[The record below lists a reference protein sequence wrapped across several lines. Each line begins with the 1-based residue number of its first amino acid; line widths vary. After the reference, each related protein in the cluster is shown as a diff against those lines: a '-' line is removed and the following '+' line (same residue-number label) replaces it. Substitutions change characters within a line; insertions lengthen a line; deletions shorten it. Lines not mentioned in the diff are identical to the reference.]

1 MGVNTIWRGKSS
13 KLQRCKRCE
22 RHFAKDLDNCTHCS
36 ELNEQQLI
44 AFKADYEKQLES
56 NASLGRYLL
65 ISAIFI
71 AGLLLVSFL

>member
-1 MGVNTIWRGKSS
+1 
-13 KLQRCKRCE
+13 
-22 RHFAKDLDNCTHCS
+22 
-36 ELNEQQLI
+36 LNEQQLI